1 MNSAKTQ
8 TAAQCEA
15 IEPGEPLELQ
25 PKGGRAGAGKGTRR
39 RNETNEIMK
48 ERLGEVKRSEV
59 KPQQRRSL
67 REERAQKGETQNEF
81 GKKRGN
87 FSHGN
92 TQRRY
97 ETRRDQSERSKR
109 SSSSCMMIITMIAHA
124 RRVFSSLL
132 HPPPLPLPLHLILLC
147 FLPLRQRQRQ
157 LQSPHGSHT
166 EDRGQFSLSCSRSFI
181 RVFGDRSIVLYRIF
195 YSIFNIIL
203 SIP

>member
-1 MNSAKTQ
+1 
-8 TAAQCEA
+8 
-15 IEPGEPLELQ
+15 
-25 PKGGRAGAGKGTRR
+25 
-39 RNETNEIMK
+39 MK

-109 SSSSCMMIITMIAHA
+109 SSSSSCMMIITMIAHA

-132 HPPPLPLPLHLILLC
+132 HPLSLSLSI
-147 FLPLRQRQRQ
+147 
-157 LQSPHGSHT
+157 SHT
-166 EDRGQFSLSCSRSFI
+166 PLFPSSATATATAAIATWFTHWRSGTILAELFKKFHQSF
-181 RVFGDRSIVLYRIF
+181 RRSIDRTV
-195 YSIFNIIL
+195 
-203 SIP
+203 

>member
-1 MNSAKTQ
+1 
-8 TAAQCEA
+8 
-15 IEPGEPLELQ
+15 
-25 PKGGRAGAGKGTRR
+25 
-39 RNETNEIMK
+39 MK

-92 TQRRY
+92 TQRRD
-97 ETRRDQSERSKR
+97 ETRPKR
-109 SSSSCMMIITMIAHA
+109 TLKAIIIIIIMMMIITMIAHA

-132 HPPPLPLPLHLILLC
+132 HPPPLPLPFHLILLC
-147 FLPLRQRQRQ
+147 FLPLGQRQRQ

-166 EDRGQFSLSCSRSFI
+166 EDRGQFSLSCSRSFT